1 MGLTLIPTKS
11 YQGSNLVSLGGLG
24 KVPGFYYVQQNREN
38 LSRLRRELRTA
49 VRRAMQASQKTLRD
63 MSARAMESSFPLIE
77 WQAQGGLA
85 VAISAVGKELEFST
99 CNPNK
104 FRI

>member
-1 MGLTLIPTKS
+1 MNPTKS
-11 YQGSNLVSLGGLG
+11 YRVLSSSPGGLG

-49 VRRAMQASQKTLRD
+49 VRRAMQASQKTLRE

-77 WQAQGGLA
+77 WQAGGL
-85 VAISAVGKELEFST
+85 VPISAGKQVEFSQ

-104 FRI
+104 CRI

>member
-1 MGLTLIPTKS
+1 MNPTKS
-11 YQGSNLVSLGGLG
+11 ERGLPTAGGLG

-77 WQAQGGLA
+77 WQAWGGLA
-85 VAISAVGKELEFST
+85 VRISPVCKELEFSLY
-99 CNPNK
+99 NPK
-104 FRI
+104 CRVYVF